1 MKRKLLSVLLVFSMV
16 IAASTTGA
24 FAAKSV
30 KAKSVSVSPKAV
42 TLAVGDVATLK
53 ATKNPTNATST
64 ISWSSSN
71 KSVATVSGGVVTA
84 VSEGSATITVK
95 TSNGKK
101 ATCKVTV
108 EKHVTE
114 AEVKEAVNA
123 AVNEKIGNLSF
134 ITKDDVEAQIQASL
148 EEKGFARKADLAS
161 EIESALSKKGFV
173 TADEVAEMISS
184 TGTAACDCA
193 GKYYTKAE
201 VDEKISGIS
210 TGGGGSCDC
219 GADFNDGDELQLY
232 SGQTLP
238 ITLPATDGG
247 NWIDNNKTVT
257 VNSVKIRKYHYD
269 QIHGG
274 VFSPY
279 KYELEIKGS
288 TSGIP
293 EKNES
298 DVTISFLNKSGVR
311 CNECDYPLR
320 DVENS
325 GYSTKYSVSGDEF
338 TLTVTQYHLDSNCQY
353 FFVRNFFTY
362 YSGSEEG

>member
-114 AEVKEAVNA
+114 VEVKEAVNA
-123 AVNEKIGNLSF
+123 AINEKIGNLSF

-184 TGTAACDCA
+184 TGTAACDC
-193 GKYYTKAE
+193 
-201 VDEKISGIS
+201 
-210 TGGGGSCDC
+210 

-257 VNSVKIRKYHYD
+257 INSVKIRKYHYD

-362 YSGSEEG
+362 YSGGEEE